1 MSLLLLKEH
10 KTDSLKLARPSIKV
24 ARTRK
29 ASEEVEVVGQWRVG
43 NSASSSTVVM
53 AGSSDPTQSLT
64 VLEFLSSLHP
74 KMDDRLADFAELGI
88 DTEDTLNSFL
98 YIWDD
103 EDREVW
109 FKDLEPRVTR
119 AQMVGLRRPFKK
131 SSQQVAS

>member
-1 MSLLLLKEH
+1 M
-10 KTDSLKLARPSIKV
+10 TRA
-24 ARTRK
+24 RK
-29 ASEEVEVVGQWRVG
+29 ASEEVGVLGQCQRRAS

-53 AGSSDPTQSLT
+53 AGSSDPTLSLT

-98 YIWDD
+98 YVWDD